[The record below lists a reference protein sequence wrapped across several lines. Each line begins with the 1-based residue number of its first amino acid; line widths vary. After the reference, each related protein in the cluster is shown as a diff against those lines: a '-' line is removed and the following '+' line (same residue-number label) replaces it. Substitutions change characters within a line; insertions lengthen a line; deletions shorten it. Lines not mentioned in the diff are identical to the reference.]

1 MATVMTRQAI
11 AKFPKHLSRIILK
24 QPCQLHIQT
33 SISATRKLHISSVRC
48 SGESSKPLG
57 VIDPED
63 EENIVRSPWNDVEIP
78 EMNLADYVWQD
89 VHKIPESM
97 ALVCG
102 MTGRSYT
109 YEMAHG
115 MSKKFGS
122 ALLRLGAN
130 KGDVLG
136 MVVPNIPEFPIAFLG
151 AAGVG
156 VTLTT
161 MNPSYRPEEI
171 ARQFEI
177 SQARYVLTI
186 GLFLQNVKQACD
198 IYGNIEKIIVLGME
212 DTPSDCVSFVE
223 MLIADDGSLY
233 DQDRSCDPHKEICAL
248 PFSSGTTGPPK
259 GVCLSHYNLVAN
271 AAQASH
277 PDVAYTIK
285 HSSQTGDQEV
295 TVAVL
300 PFFHIFAM
308 ETIMI
313 YGLRYG
319 CKIVTLPKFEP
330 ETYIKALVTYKP
342 TILHLVP
349 PVMSFLAK
357 SPTVKSDH
365 LASVKYVNG
374 GAAPFGPTLIESFMD
389 KAEPQGVKY
398 LEGYGMTEAS
408 PVALMQPRE
417 GAIVG
422 SCGYPLP
429 NTLAKIVDMET
440 GEALGPGMEGELCIS
455 GPQVMLGFY
464 RNKKATRKT
473 IVDGWLKTGD
483 LAKYGDRK
491 QFIIVDRIKELIKV
505 KGKRVAGSELEDL
518 IRGHSGVVDVAVVG
532 VPDEMAG
539 ELPRAYIIRKNRNV
553 MEQSIIDYVAEN
565 VAPHKKLGA
574 GVMFVESLPK
584 NSTGKTLRRE
594 LKAQVFKGS
603 FGY

>member
-1 MATVMTRQAI
+1 MATVLTRQAI
-11 AKFPKHLSRIILK
+11 TKIPKYFSRLILNQSCHL
-24 QPCQLHIQT
+24 HVQT
-33 SISATRKLHISSVRC
+33 SVGAARNLHTSSRRHH
-48 SGESSKPLG
+48 GKSSKPLG
-57 VIDPED
+57 VIEPED
-63 EENIVRSPWNDVEIP
+63 EANIVRSPWNDVEIP
-78 EMNLADYVWQD
+78 EINLADYVWQD
-89 VHKIPESM
+89 VHKIPDNV

-109 YEMAHG
+109 YGMAHG
-115 MSKKFGS
+115 MAKQFGS
-122 ALLRLGAN
+122 ALLRLGAK

-212 DTPSDCVSFVE
+212 DTPADCASFVD
-223 MLIADDGSLY
+223 MLVGDDGSLY
-233 DQDRSCDPHKEICAL
+233 DQDRSCDPHREICVL

-259 GVCLSHYNLVAN
+259 GVCLTHYNLVAN

-277 PDVAYTIK
+277 PDVAYTN
-285 HSSQTGDQEV
+285 HAAETGEQEV

-330 ETYIKALVTYKP
+330 EMFIKALVTYKP

-357 SPTVKSDH
+357 SPTVKSDQ
-365 LASVKYVNG
+365 LASVKFVNG
-374 GAAPFGPTLIESFMD
+374 GAAPFGPTLIESFMEKV
-389 KAEPQGVKY
+389 KAHGTKFI
-398 LEGYGMTEAS
+398 EGYGLTEAS
-408 PVALMQPRE
+408 PVALMQPKE

-429 NTLAKIVDMET
+429 NTMVKIIDMET
-440 GEALGPGMEGELCIS
+440 GEALGPGKEGELCIS
-455 GPQVMLGFY
+455 GPQVMMGYY
-464 RNKKATRKT
+464 RNKKTTRKT

-483 LAKYGDRK
+483 VAKYGERK
-491 QFIIVDRIKELIKV
+491 QFIIVDRLKELVKV
-505 KGKRVAGSELEDL
+505 KGFQVAPSELEDL
-518 IRGHSGVVDVAVVG
+518 LRGHPGVIDVAVVG
-532 VPDEMAG
+532 VPDERAG
-539 ELPRAYIIRKNRNV
+539 ELPRAYVIRKNRNV
-553 MEQSIIDYVAEN
+553 MEQSIIDFVAEN

-584 NSTGKTLRRE
+584 NQTGKTLRRE